1 MMQTYSGVAS
11 SSLITSQPS
20 STSVN
25 PGSSNTFTVA
35 VPAGSW
41 VQWYRDGK
49 PIAGANASSYTTSI
63 VGTYYAI
70 VGNSSGSVVSG
81 AVTLSTTSIA
91 LYAGLTVTGP
101 VGTSYTI
108 QYTTSLSGTP
118 VWTTLGSL
126 TLTSSS
132 MLYLDT
138 TTAANQAQRYYRA
151 VPQP

>member
-1 MMQTYSGVAS
+1 M
-11 SSLITSQPS
+11 
-20 STSVN
+20 N
-25 PGSSNTFTVA
+25 PGGNATFTVT

-49 PIAGANASSYTTSI
+49 PVAGANASSYTTSI

-70 VGNSSGSVVSG
+70 VGNSSGSVASG
-81 AVTLSTTSIA
+81 SVTLSTTSIA

-101 VGTSYTI
+101 VGASYTI

-138 TTAANQAQRYYRA
+138 TTAPNQAQRYYRA